1 MHYKTDI
8 AYLLKRIIRALAD
21 IIQKQ
26 RKLALVLSCI
36 VVFATTYILILPAF
50 TLDNEAAHEQG
61 GIDIPQNTAEQMID
75 GSTTKTEEAE
85 SAPEA
90 SEASDTDE
98 PEKSSGEKSSEEIT
112 ADNTSGNHKEK
123 NVVAEEET
131 VSVLPTFDG
140 DGYTVTVLDKENV
153 LPAGTEVTVKEIDKD
168 KYPQAYEQYA
178 NDSLDALNSDAEST
192 RKLKFAHFYDIKL
205 VVDGEELS
213 TPEDSVSVKIE
224 YDKKASKSMSV
235 EDPGDLKV
243 IHFAENKNSG
253 EIEPEILSSD
263 IVEVNTDKKDFLTE
277 TTFEAGSFS
286 VYAVVY
292 TVDFSYNENGG
303 EFSINGGDS
312 ISLGMLTEE
321 LGITAEKA
329 TDKVMATADFLDQVD
344 TVEFSDPKLMYVGLL
359 KKDCTVADVMKENN
373 LHVIYPL
380 GLTEKEVLDINH
392 KKYKAGEWLL
402 ISLKAFDT
410 EETLTITLKDG
421 SVIEISVTD
430 AADAIMDGDKVQT
443 ISNPAGTTINLFD
456 YWIVSPELSGRDGWG
471 DLDQTQ
477 GAAEAGDGHVNGTGN
492 NKGINSSTDDPDHGH
507 ALKFSPAWAGTV
519 YNGNKYGTTGNAW
532 ESVNKDGKDG
542 LNSYTGNGDPFQ
554 GIVQNKLTDGYPVLT
569 DNQTI
574 GSTGESLQYLF
585 DPSVDHAGKASYDG
599 VNQLLY
605 VDSEGYY
612 TYDSRYYAAS
622 LNSDK
627 TFDVTEQT
635 SSDSEIRGFWPFGTQ
650 NFWSGLHLNTQFS
663 MPANGQ
669 VLNPKQEYKDMQ
681 FEFSGDDDVWL
692 YVDGVLIG
700 DGGGI
705 HNRTEIDIN
714 FATGQVTVTGKK
726 DSNHPGDD
734 EYVLWLD
741 DLYKAAG
748 KYDDDAWEDIPGVE
762 GHKRFKR
769 GTYHTFDMFYLER
782 GGGESN
788 LYIHYN
794 LISTVE
800 FSAHKSFLGT
810 ERLHR
815 DQFQFEMTG
824 LDGQYKKWTGGGT
837 PPEGAICDKNGD
849 YWVLSDPSARA
860 IMPSGGTDGG
870 AGTVAD
876 PKKVLSDDGYTSYI
890 TGVTED
896 GNVNFG
902 QAEISQ
908 ADRDACH
915 NGDPSSYLYRVRE
928 IVPDDAENADGVRWD
943 QADEAQKAEG
953 GFVKDQVVY
962 DGRVYY
968 WLGTVKEEEVTAGDG
983 STHIEYVLAKS
994 RFLDSDY
1001 SVPDTETTF
1010 FNFSNTFVPDLGKLE
1025 FTKVD
1030 GSGTGVPGAEFAL
1043 YTDEDCRTP
1052 LINIDGDKQPWTAVS
1067 DDQGKVIFDGVRVG
1081 EYFMKETRVP
1091 EGYKPIDTVYKVTI
1105 VDSDDHTESSTI
1117 VAIDDDTRTP
1127 VHEIYNT
1134 KISTEGLEV
1143 DKFWKGDTPDDDAT
1157 ITYKLYQTSTRSKIG
1172 QYSVDVSELGYGKP
1186 DWNNG
1191 RFFTNDELIGDKTH
1205 IKKGSVIEVVIATTS
1220 GGWSFDTLNETTPIT
1235 SNQTIISDTLS
1246 GGKDLERRI
1255 RIEVTDESS
1264 TTIKL
1269 NGQLESCYDG
1279 NGGKPNISVSIIS
1292 EPSES
1297 EEGETK
1303 LVATATLG
1311 KNTVT
1316 STIGPE
1322 FSGLDP
1328 AVVINRGSGN
1338 WTSVVKNLPERSV
1351 DGEWETVF
1359 RYYVEEV
1366 ESSIPSGFSFDSIY
1380 PASAVP
1386 GETVS
1391 IVNKTE
1397 PSATID
1403 IDIKK
1408 TDDMPDSE
1416 NYLAGAVF
1424 ELQYRVDSTQSWEKA
1439 KTIYGMDIE
1448 QLDENSQFTVP
1459 EEGITIT
1466 GLMDGQYRMEEKD
1479 PPAGYII
1486 LEDHP
1491 VLFTVENGE
1500 ITSTDG
1506 TISGVRYA
1514 EASDDNNALFIVPNT
1529 PGAELPKTGGIG
1541 TTIFYVLG
1549 SILVI
1554 CGGIYFIGRRRA
1566 RR

>member
-1 MHYKTDI
+1 MNSLSRI
-8 AYLLKRIIRALAD
+8 IKRILNVFTENIH
-21 IIQKQ
+21 KQ
-26 RKLALVLSCI
+26 RKLALALSCV

-50 TLDNEAAHEQG
+50 TLDKDKALEQG
-61 GIDIPQNTAEQMID
+61 GIDVPQVSEEQTVDESVTEEDESASDPSDTSDIEEPEK
-75 GSTTKTEEAE
+75 GSDENAPEETSADSTEDKTEEI
-85 SAPEA
+85 
-90 SEASDTDE
+90 SED
-98 PEKSSGEKSSEEIT
+98 
-112 ADNTSGNHKEK
+112 
-123 NVVAEEET
+123 ET
-131 VSVLPTFDG
+131 VSAQLIFEG
-140 DGYTVTVLDKENV
+140 DGYTVTVEDKENV
-153 LPAGTEVTVKEIDKD
+153 LPAGTEVIVKEIDEEND
-168 KYPQAYEQYA
+168 PEAYKQYA
-178 NDSLDALNSDAEST
+178 DGSLEVLNSDDGSSK
-192 RKLKFAHFYDIKL
+192 KLRFAHFYDIKL

-213 TPEDSVSVKIE
+213 TPEDSVSVRIE
-224 YDKKASKSMSV
+224 YDKKTSKSMTV
-235 EDPGDLKV
+235 EDPDDLKV
-243 IHFAENKNSG
+243 IHFAENKKNG
-253 EIEPEILSSD
+253 EIEPEVLSSD
-263 IVEVNTDKKDFLTE
+263 IVEVNTDKKDCLTE
-277 TTFEAGSFS
+277 TAFEAGSFS

-303 EFSINGGDS
+303 EFSISGGDS
-312 ISLGMLTEE
+312 ISLGQLTEE

-344 TVEFSDPKLMYVGLL
+344 TVEFSDPELLYVGLL
-359 KKDCTVADVMKENN
+359 SKDCTVADVMRENK

-380 GLTEKEVLDINH
+380 GLSEKEVLKINH

-402 ISLKAFDT
+402 ISLKAFDS

-430 AADAIMDGDKVQT
+430 AADAPMVGDKVQT
-443 ISNPAGTTINLFD
+443 IKNPAGTTIDLFD
-456 YWIVSPELSGRDGWG
+456 YWIVSPELSGREGWG

-492 NKGINSSTDDPDHGH
+492 NKGINSSTDDAEHGH

-519 YNGNKYGTTGNAW
+519 YNGNKVGDTGNAW
-532 ESVNKDGKDG
+532 ESVNMDGKDG

-554 GIVQNKLTDGYPVLT
+554 GIVQNTLTDGYPVLT

-585 DPSVDHAGKASYDG
+585 DPTVEHAGKASYDG

-605 VDSEGYY
+605 VDPEGYY

-622 LNSDK
+622 LNPDK

-669 VLNPKQEYKDMQ
+669 VLNPKHEYKDMQ

-726 DSNHPGDD
+726 DSVHPGDD

-748 KYDDDAWEDIPGVE
+748 KYDEDAWEDIPGVE
-762 GHKRFKR
+762 GHKRFKA

-800 FSAHKSFLGT
+800 FSAHKSFMGT

-815 DQFQFEMTG
+815 DQFQFELTG
-824 LDGQYKKWTGGGT
+824 LDGQYKKWTGGA

-849 YWVLSDPSARA
+849 YWVLSDPSVRA
-860 IMPSGGTDGG
+860 IMPSGGTEDG

-876 PKKVLSDDGYTSYI
+876 PQKIHSDDGYTSYI

-896 GNVNFG
+896 GNINFG

-908 ADRDACH
+908 ADRDSCH

-928 IVPDDAENADGVRWD
+928 IVPEDAVNADGVHWYEAND
-943 QADEAQKAEG
+943 AQKAAG
-953 GFVKDQVVY
+953 GFVKDQIVY

-1001 SVPDTETTF
+1001 SEPDTETAF

-1043 YTDEDCRTP
+1043 YTDESCQTP

-1067 DDQGKVIFDGVRVG
+1067 DDQGKVVFDGVRVG
-1081 EYFMKETRVP
+1081 EYFMKETMAP

-1105 VDSDDHTESSTI
+1105 VDSDDHTETSTI
-1117 VAIDDDTRTP
+1117 VAVGDDTGTP

-1143 DKFWKGDTPDDDAT
+1143 DKFWKGDTPNDDAT

-1191 RFFTNDELIGDKTH
+1191 RFFTNDELTGDKTH

-1246 GGKDLERRI
+1246 GSKDLERRI

-1269 NGQLESCYDG
+1269 YGQLESCYDG

-1303 LVATATLG
+1303 LVATVTLG
-1311 KNTVT
+1311 KDSVT
-1316 STIGPE
+1316 SDIEDE
-1322 FSGLDP
+1322 FSSLDP
-1328 AVVINRGSGN
+1328 AVEIVRGSGD
-1338 WTSVVKNLPERSV
+1338 WTSIVKNLPDRAV

-1359 RYYVEEV
+1359 RYYVEEE
-1366 ESSIPSGFSFDSIY
+1366 ESSIPSGFSLDSIY
-1380 PASAVP
+1380 PESAVP
-1386 GETVS
+1386 GETIS

-1408 TDDMPDSE
+1408 TDDKPDSE

-1424 ELQYRVDSTQSWEKA
+1424 ELQYREDASHNWEKA
-1439 KTIYGMDIE
+1439 KTTYGMNIE
-1448 QLDENSQFTVP
+1448 QLDEESMFTVP
-1459 EEGITIT
+1459 ADGITLT
-1466 GLMDGQYRMEEKD
+1466 GLIDGQYRMEEKD

-1486 LEDHP
+1486 LEDYP
-1491 VLFTVENGE
+1491 VIFTVENGE
-1500 ITSTDG
+1500 ITSTEG
-1506 TISGVRYA
+1506 TISGVRYT
-1514 EASDDNNALFIVPNT
+1514 EAGADDNALFIIPNT
-1529 PGAELPKTGGIG
+1529 PGPELPHSGGIG

-1549 SILVI
+1549 SILVTA
-1554 CGGIYFIGRRRA
+1554 GAVYFISRRRIA
-1566 RR
+1566 E